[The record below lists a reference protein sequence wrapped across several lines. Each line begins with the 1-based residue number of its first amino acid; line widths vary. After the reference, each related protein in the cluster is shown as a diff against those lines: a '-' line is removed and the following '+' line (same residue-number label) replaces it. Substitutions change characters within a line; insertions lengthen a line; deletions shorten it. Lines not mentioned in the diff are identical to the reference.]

1 MKWMSMIVFP
11 GTDMLQK
18 PLLKSQIH
26 HHSDETVD
34 CEHNA
39 QVGEIECV
47 IHHRSDET
55 LGHPHINTDLVDAFQ
70 VSDKNLKCEVLNASS
85 PSQQEKRDIA
95 NGDVVECCDPEVA
108 ASVESKQFPFSEAS
122 ADASTAPNSK
132 AYFTGICKS
141 MELQSGTDNND
152 IPGVKESS
160 LTCPLG
166 VTHETLREVGSCTL
180 LKNCSPC

>member
-18 PLLKSQIH
+18 PLLKSRTH
-26 HHSDETVD
+26 HHFDETVD
-34 CEHNA
+34 CEHKA
-39 QVGEIECV
+39 QVEKIEAV
-47 IHHRSDET
+47 IHHHSDET
-55 LGHPHINTDLVDAFQ
+55 LGHPHTNTDLVDAFQ
-70 VSDKNLKCEVLNASS
+70 VSDKNLKCEVLNANS
-85 PSQQEKRDIA
+85 PSQQERQAIA
-95 NGDVVECCDPEVA
+95 NGDVFKSRDPEVA
-108 ASVESKQFPFSEAS
+108 ASVESKQFPFSEVS
-122 ADASTAPNSK
+122 ADTSTAPNSK

-160 LTCPLG
+160 LICPLG
-166 VTHETLREVGSCTL
+166 VTHETLQEVGSCTL